1 MMDRAKLASRGPLLE
16 LLPNMGIRCFP
27 HAAIERRFQKVAPV
41 QHGGTLEEMIA
52 GIGHSLL
59 RRLFGFV
66 SVSLFLLMLA
76 RLSYDPVGLMSML
89 RRQLTMPL
97 QDFFRRE
104 QLLAVSG
111 AVRRY
116 LSGSRTVDSRFPEMV
131 LDLFAA
137 RA

>member
-1 MMDRAKLASRGPLLE
+1 
-16 LLPNMGIRCFP
+16 
-27 HAAIERRFQKVAPV
+27 
-41 QHGGTLEEMIA
+41 MIA
-52 GIGHSLL
+52 GIGHSLMC
-59 RRLFGFV
+59 RLFGFV
-66 SVSLFLLMLA
+66 SVSLFLLMLS
-76 RLSYDPVGLMSML
+76 RLTYDPVGLMSML
-89 RRQLTMPL
+89 RRQLAMPL

-116 LSGSRTVDSRFPEMV
+116 LSGSRAVDSRFSEMV